1 MKVNNVEL
9 KIKKRFYIFLFF
21 VILSGGFIL
30 YSNRYNAHKMEDS
43 QVLAATDADLDTY
56 SLVEPNNSSV
66 GNKIQNDIAK
76 YEPVTIS
83 HTVEDGDTLQSI
95 AQKYHADP
103 QTIVDYPY
111 NKLDEDFSLTKD
123 QIIIIPNGYV
133 DTPPPDIPVAI
144 GSGLFSWPARG
155 MISQYAFWWH
165 PGAIDIAIP
174 MGTPIAAAYPGKVV
188 SVQRLGTGYGWH
200 VIIEHSGG
208 YTTLY
213 GHMSRLDIV
222 VGQVVSRGTML
233 GLSGSTGRSTGPHLH
248 FEVKKQGNAVD
259 PMSLLPSD

>member
-1 MKVNNVEL
+1 MKIR
-9 KIKKRFYIFLFF
+9 IKPRFYLFMGFLLFAA
-21 VILSGGFIL
+21 GFIWF
-30 YSNRYNAHKMEDS
+30 SRVNSPIPTDTHS
-43 QVLAATDADLDTY
+43 TVLAAADTHANTY
-56 SLVEPNNSSV
+56 TLVEPRGDSSSSNN
-66 GNKIQNDIAK
+66 QTQDITT